1 MSSTSQTPYMRTL
14 LMGALIVLLVMGVR
28 ATFGLFMQ
36 PMGAVHGWGRD
47 VFSMAFAIQNLV
59 WGIGCIFFGM
69 LADRYGAGRTIVL
82 GAVLGTLG
90 LIGMRLSTDELSLYM
105 TAGVLVGLGQ
115 AEIGRAHV

>member
-1 MSSTSQTPYMRTL
+1 
-14 LMGALIVLLVMGVR
+14 
-28 ATFGLFMQ
+28 
-36 PMGAVHGWGRD
+36 
-47 VFSMAFAIQNLV
+47 
-59 WGIGCIFFGM
+59 M

-115 AEIGRAHV
+115 AGTTFPVILPVVARAVPAAYRSPAMGIASAGGSLGQFAVVQTGQDRKSEVEGKGVD

>member
-1 MSSTSQTPYMRTL
+1 
-14 LMGALIVLLVMGVR
+14 
-28 ATFGLFMQ
+28 
-36 PMGAVHGWGRD
+36 
-47 VFSMAFAIQNLV
+47 MAFAIQNLV

-115 AEIGRAHV
+115 AGTTFPVILPVRSEERRVGKECVGTFRSRWSPYH

>member
-1 MSSTSQTPYMRTL
+1 
-14 LMGALIVLLVMGVR
+14 
-28 ATFGLFMQ
+28 
-36 PMGAVHGWGRD
+36 
-47 VFSMAFAIQNLV
+47 MAFAIQNLV

-115 AEIGRAHV
+115 ARPTFPVILPVVARAVPAATLRTPLVTTRPGGSPG